1 MTFQIEFSASDDV
14 TKALVELGRTE
25 DVKFS
30 PDNHRLAIAGFIKNK
45 ILIVDS
51 CIEETTIRTRV
62 TLSNSITITS
72 PSLQSPHGLCFIDNQ
87 TLIVVN
93 RDGEAAILTLP
104 QVSDGESIFELS
116 ALQTIHANEAQ
127 LLKSPGSVI
136 ASRIWLDLYEV
147 LICNN
152 SSHTVTRHIL
162 DAREKFRAIRNEI
175 LLQKGLAIPD
185 GIAVNPDMSWI
196 AVSNHNTH
204 SVLMFR
210 NDSTL
215 DPSSEPAGIL
225 SNLRYPHGVCF
236 TQNNNFVLV
245 ADAAAPYVH
254 LYAKTRGDWKGKR
267 DPIASIR
274 TMDDEIFLR
283 GRSNPQ
289 EGGPKGLDIANN
301 MTVFVTTCQHQP
313 LAFFD
318 LKKVGI
324 PLTKYDRVILSR
336 GAKCKTDPRR
346 RLPAHV
352 PGDGRLVPNG
362 GRLPRLRSTPALA
375 RRVRLPSVRRGRGTL
390 GDGAGRAHVYGVQRG
405 NLADSRHGVPGHPQ
419 AVADVVSG
427 DVVHHQPE
435 ERGERLGPAASAGPG
450 QLRDGLDLA
459 AQAAQGHGAA
469 RARAA
474 HWRNR
479 DRRDLCGWPGRG

>member
-1 MTFQIEFSASDDV
+1 MTVQIEFSASDDV

-30 PDNHRLAIAGFIKNK
+30 PDNRRLAIAGFTKNK

-51 CIEETTIRTRV
+51 CIEETTIRKRV
-62 TLSNSITITS
+62 TLSNCITITS
-72 PSLQSPHGLCFIDNQ
+72 PSLRSPHGLCFIDNQ
-87 TLIVVN
+87 TIIVAN

-127 LLKSPGSVI
+127 LLKTPGSI
-136 ASRIWLDLYEV
+136 TASRIGLDLYEV

-152 SSHTVTRHIL
+152 YAHTVTRHIL
-162 DAREKFRAIRNEI
+162 DARETFRAIRNEI
-175 LLQKGLAIPD
+175 LLQKGLAVPD
-185 GIAVNPDMSWI
+185 GIAVNSDMSWI

-225 SNLRYPHGVCF
+225 SNVCYPHGVCF

-245 ADAAAPYVH
+245 ADAGAPYVH

-283 GRSNPQ
+283 GRCNSQ

-301 MTVFVTTCQHQP
+301 MTVFVTTCQHQT

-318 LKKVGI
+318 LKKILYKEVVHEEKCVQYGDRSIPVGVSSHEEL
-324 PLTKYDRVILSR
+324 PLDTRRSREVLIRVLLQLDARINFEKAEVDSAYKQLQSIYQSR
-336 GAKCKTDPRR
+336 SWKIT
-346 RLPAHV
+346 V
-352 PGDGRLVPNG
+352 
-362 GRLPRLRSTPALA
+362 RLRRAYSLLRTL
-375 RRVRLPSVRRGRGTL
+375 RQKIRCTLFRG
-390 GDGAGRAHVYGVQRG
+390 
-405 NLADSRHGVPGHPQ
+405 S
-419 AVADVVSG
+419 S
-427 DVVHHQPE
+427 
-435 ERGERLGPAASAGPG
+435 
-450 QLRDGLDLA
+450 
-459 AQAAQGHGAA
+459 A
-469 RARAA
+469 RAREHIKISSVPEQRSGSRVDDTKAA
-474 HWRNR
+474 
-479 DRRDLCGWPGRG
+479 

>member
-1 MTFQIEFSASDDV
+1 
-14 TKALVELGRTE
+14 
-25 DVKFS
+25 
-30 PDNHRLAIAGFIKNK
+30 
-45 ILIVDS
+45 
-51 CIEETTIRTRV
+51 
-62 TLSNSITITS
+62 
-72 PSLQSPHGLCFIDNQ
+72 
-87 TLIVVN
+87 
-93 RDGEAAILTLP
+93 
-104 QVSDGESIFELS
+104 LS

-127 LLKSPGSVI
+127 LLKAPGSVT
-136 ASRIWLDLYEV
+136 ASRIGLDLYEV

-185 GIAVNPDMSWI
+185 GIAVNSDMSWI

-225 SNLRYPHGVCF
+225 SNLSYPHGVCF
-236 TQNNNFVLV
+236 APNNNFVLV

-283 GRSNPQ
+283 ERINPE

-318 LKKVGI
+318 LKKILYKEFGHEEKCVPYGDQSVSVVVSSHEELSLVTRRSREVLI
-324 PLTKYDRVILSR
+324 RVLLQVDARISSEKAEKAEIDAAYSKQLQSIYQSR
-336 GAKCKTDPRR
+336 SWRIT
-346 RLPAHV
+346 V
-352 PGDGRLVPNG
+352 
-362 GRLPRLRSTPALA
+362 RLRWAYSLLRTL
-375 RRVRLPSVRRGRGTL
+375 RQKIRCILFRG
-390 GDGAGRAHVYGVQRG
+390 
-405 NLADSRHGVPGHPQ
+405 S
-419 AVADVVSG
+419 S
-427 DVVHHQPE
+427 
-435 ERGERLGPAASAGPG
+435 
-450 QLRDGLDLA
+450 
-459 AQAAQGHGAA
+459 A
-469 RARAA
+469 RAREHTSISSVPKQRSGAE
-474 HWRNR
+474 WMIRKPP
-479 DRRDLCGWPGRG
+479 DESPK

>member
-51 CIEETTIRTRV
+51 CIEETAIRTRV
-62 TLSNSITITS
+62 TLSNCITITS

-127 LLKSPGSVI
+127 LLKSPGSVT
-136 ASRIWLDLYEV
+136 ASRIGLDLYEV

-210 NDSTL
+210 NDSTV

-318 LKKVGI
+318 LKKILYKEVGHEEKCVPYGDQSVPVGVSSHKELSLDTRRSREVLI
-324 PLTKYDRVILSR
+324 RVLLQLDARINFEKAEMDAAHSKQFQSIYQSR
-336 GAKCKTDPRR
+336 SWKIT
-346 RLPAHV
+346 V
-352 PGDGRLVPNG
+352 
-362 GRLPRLRSTPALA
+362 RLRWAYSLLRMLRQKITCILF
-375 RRVRLPSVRRGRGTL
+375 RG
-390 GDGAGRAHVYGVQRG
+390 
-405 NLADSRHGVPGHPQ
+405 S
-419 AVADVVSG
+419 S
-427 DVVHHQPE
+427 
-435 ERGERLGPAASAGPG
+435 
-450 QLRDGLDLA
+450 
-459 AQAAQGHGAA
+459 A
-469 RARAA
+469 RAREHITISSVPEQRSGAECMI
-474 HWRNR
+474 RKPP
-479 DRRDLCGWPGRG
+479 DESPE